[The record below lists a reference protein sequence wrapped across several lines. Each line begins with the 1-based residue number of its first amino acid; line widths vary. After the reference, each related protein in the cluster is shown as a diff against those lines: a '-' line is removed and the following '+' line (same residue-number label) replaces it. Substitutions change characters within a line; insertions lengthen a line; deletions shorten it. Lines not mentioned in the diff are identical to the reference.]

1 MKKNMKLILRLIINA
16 LFLLV
21 SPLIFGGVAV
31 SGWWAAI
38 ITALILGIVNAVIR
52 PLIIILTL
60 PINIITLGLFS
71 LVINGLLVLLVSSI
85 VKGFFVDGLWTD
97 ILLSLWL
104 WVGSWVSNYL
114 IGDKPETER

>member
-1 MKKNMKLILRLIINA
+1 MKLILRLIINA
-16 LFLLV
+16 LFLLIA
-21 SPLIFGGVAV
+21 PLVFSNVIV

-38 ITALILGIVNAVIR
+38 IAALILGIANAVIR
-52 PLIIILTL
+52 PLIVILTL
-60 PINIITLGLFS
+60 PITILTLGLFT

-85 VKGFFVDGLWTD
+85 VKGFFVDGLWTA